1 MLLEP
6 RDRVVDGDL
15 EGAVL
20 AEGPREPGMRLV
32 RSLMDGP
39 PGSSWTNGS
48 TWSLCRSSS
57 QRRRDAA

>member
-20 AEGPREPGMRLV
+20 AEGLRELGMRLV

-39 PGSSWTNGS
+39 PGPTWTNGS

-57 QRRRDAA
+57 